1 METTRLI
8 SAFFIVVFATLG
20 VFLLSEK
27 ILNYLLLLISAI
39 SFLEFIKLRF
49 SFNFSVLC
57 TIIFS
62 IFCLFIPAT
71 NFLNSL
77 LFICIILWLIL
88 SILIATFPHS
98 KEFIQKNVFW
108 IAAGAI
114 IHIAFFYSSIFL
126 ISSKDLLTLSFGAE
140 ISGRLLFVFAISI
153 SALTD
158 TFAYFGGRRF
168 GKSKFL
174 PNISPNKTLEG
185 FLISIVLCPLIL
197 WALLFFALE
206 KSAILFL
213 FILFLTSL
221 FSILG
226 DAAASLF
233 KRVAGVK
240 DSSKLIPGHGGLL
253 DRLDS
258 HLAAIPIFLILLK
271 LTSLV

>member
-20 VFLLSEK
+20 IFLLSEK

-49 SFNFSVLC
+49 SFNFSFLC

-62 IFCLFIPAT
+62 IFCLFVPAD
-71 NFLNSL
+71 FLNLL
-77 LFICIILWLIL
+77 LFISIILWIIL
-88 SILIATFPHS
+88 SILVATFPHS
-98 KEFIQKNVFW
+98 KDFIQKNIFW

-126 ISSKDLLTLSFGAE
+126 ISSTDLLTLSFGAE
-140 ISGRLLFVFAISI
+140 ISGRLLFVYAISI

-158 TFAYFGGRRF
+158 ILAYFGGRRF

-185 FLISIVLCPLIL
+185 FLISIVLCPLLL

-226 DAAASLF
+226 DATASLF

>member
-20 VFLLSEK
+20 IFLLSEK

-62 IFCLFIPAT
+62 LFCLFVPAD
-71 NFLNSL
+71 FLNLL
-77 LFICIILWLIL
+77 LFISIILWIIL
-88 SILIATFPHS
+88 SILVATFPHS
-98 KEFIQKNVFW
+98 KDFIQKNIFW

-114 IHIAFFYSSIFL
+114 IHIAFFYSSTFL

-140 ISGRLLFVFAISI
+140 ISGRLLFVYAISI
-153 SALTD
+153 SAITD
-158 TFAYFGGRRF
+158 TLAYFGGRRF

-185 FLISIVLCPLIL
+185 FLISIVICPLLL